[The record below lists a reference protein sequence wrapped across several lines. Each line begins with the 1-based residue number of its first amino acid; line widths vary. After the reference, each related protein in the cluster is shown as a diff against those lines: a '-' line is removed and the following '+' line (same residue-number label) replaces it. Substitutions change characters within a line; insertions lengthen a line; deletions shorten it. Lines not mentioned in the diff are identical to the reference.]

1 MDCEWDP
8 NKAASNFEKHGIS
21 FDAAATIFSDPLALT
36 FNGPGH
42 SQGEYQY
49 LSFSVSPTG
58 RPLVVAQADRGDTIR
73 ILSARPMTASE
84 RRDYEQQ

>member
-8 NKAASNFEKHGIS
+8 DKAASNFEKHGIS
-21 FDAAATIFSDPLALT
+21 FDEAATIFSDPLALT
-36 FNGPGH
+36 FDDPGH
-42 SQGEYQY
+42 SQGEYRY
-49 LSFSVSPTG
+49 LSFGVSSTG
-58 RPLVVAQADRGDTIR
+58 RSLVVAHADRGDTIR